1 MPEKKKTIYDI
12 LAEVQSK
19 LNVPKNKFNSF
30 GGYKYR
36 SLEDIFEAVK
46 KLQQELN
53 FNLIVAD
60 DMVIVNDRIY
70 VKATATFM
78 YNGENIIVSAFAR
91 EPEIKKGMDVAQ
103 VTGASSS
110 YARKYALSGLF
121 LLDDNQNPDET
132 NTEPQNKVKKDIP
145 KKEVKQKSEKWD
157 NKQFLELTSKLIK
170 ERNISDN
177 ALKIVLEMHGFKTLK
192 EINDKT
198 KATEIYKAIKTMK
211 VEDVKWVTK

>member
-211 VEDVKWVTK
+211 VEDVK

>member
-1 MPEKKKTIYDI
+1 MPEKKKSIYDV

-78 YNGENIIVSAFAR
+78 YNGESITVSAFAR

-121 LLDDNQNPDET
+121 LLDDNQDPDET
-132 NTEPQNKVKKDIP
+132 NTETQDKVKKDIP
-145 KKEVKQKSEKWD
+145 KKETKQKNEKWD
-157 NKQFLELTSKLIK
+157 NKQFLELTNKLIK

-177 ALKIVLEMHGFKTLK
+177 ALKIVLEMHGFKTLE
-192 EINDKT
+192 EINDKE
-198 KATEIYKAIKTMK
+198 KATEVYKAIKTMK
-211 VEDVKWVTK
+211 VEETK

>member
-78 YNGENIIVSAFAR
+78 YNGESVTVSAFAR

-121 LLDDNQNPDET
+121 LLDDNQGPDET
-132 NTEPQNKVKKDIP
+132 DTETQDKVKKDIP
-145 KKEVKQKSEKWD
+145 KKETKQKNGKWD
-157 NKQFLELTSKLIK
+157 NKQFLELTNKLIK

-177 ALKIVLEMHGFKTLK
+177 ALKIVLEMHGFKTLE
-192 EINDKT
+192 EINDKA
-198 KATEIYKAIKTMK
+198 KATEVYKTIKTMK
-211 VEDVKWVTK
+211 VEDVK

>member
-1 MPEKKKTIYDI
+1 MPEKKKTIYDV

-19 LNVPKNKFNSF
+19 LNVPKNKYNSF

-78 YNGENIIVSAFAR
+78 YNGESIAVSAFAR

-121 LLDDNQNPDET
+121 LLDDNQDPDET
-132 NTEPQNKVKKDIP
+132 NTETQDKVKKDIP
-145 KKEVKQKSEKWD
+145 KKETKQKNEKWD
-157 NKQFLELTSKLIK
+157 NKQFLELTNKLIK

-177 ALKIVLEMHGFKTLK
+177 ALKIVLEMHGFKTLE
-192 EINDKT
+192 EINDKE
-198 KATEIYKAIKTMK
+198 KATEVYKAIKTMK
-211 VEDVKWVTK
+211 VEEAK